1 MCEHFCVLAISIQN
15 SNCVSLSSI
24 SSNTPLDSY
33 HFQTINDWRLLKE
46 MISIFK
52 VMDDIKYWSSK
63 FKYFIIFIEK
73 WNWSLRVLNFLFISI
88 RSIFNQLIQRLT
100 IFSIPK
106 FFSIISDQSKFNYI
120 WKSSLFSK
128 QISTILWVL
137 KA

>member
-1 MCEHFCVLAISIQN
+1 MCKHFCVLAILSQN
-15 SNCVSLSSI
+15 SNCVSPSSI
-24 SSNTPLDSY
+24 SLNPPLDSY
-33 HFQTINDWRLLKE
+33 HFRIVNDWRLLKE

-63 FKYFIIFIEK
+63 FKYFILLIQK
-73 WNWSLRVLNFLFISI
+73 WNWSLRVLKFVFISI
-88 RSIFNQLIQRLT
+88 RSIFNQSIQRVT
-100 IFSIPK
+100 VRAIPRVFSIM
-106 FFSIISDQSKFNYI
+106 SDRSKFNYI